1 MPEKEEAEKKKSG
14 IVRRIFKWT
23 GLGLLSLLL
32 IAAIIFQAPWKV
44 ITLLLIILLACTI
57 LPRPARKWFWLSAA
71 AVVIALIIWVFL
83 PDDNEGWR
91 PYTFDEELAALEAAR
106 SIPDSENAAIIYNEL
121 LLDDKKYQEPPEDEI
136 IAELKEKGEI
146 SVSLDD
152 VNEWLA
158 NRSYSTFYPEFWN
171 EELDDLTRYE
181 PWESQEYPQVAVWLK
196 ERKYIIEKLLK
207 ASKFEKCRFPIAADP
222 WSLSQSTRLAPMRR
236 WAMLLIR
243 AANNDLGDGR
253 VNQAIEKNLAIL
265 QMAKHQYQQP
275 TIIDV
280 LVGIA
285 IEAFA
290 TKQFNKFVVTGN
302 AKEEHLSVVEKALAG
317 IKHDWSSD
325 LPKILDIEKLYSK
338 NTFCMLGYQI
348 NPKGKI
354 RLSRGLTGV
363 FKAQFME
370 AMPPPT
376 YWHRKLT
383 KACTILGW
391 FFVPSTPQKAAKI
404 IDASYEKYYSMAD
417 FDFDWKKEPREF
429 PVISLF
435 RFKFNY
441 RFMVELLANMLE
453 ETYYKIHDL
462 YLRTM
467 AEQRGSQ
474 LIIAL
479 RRYKNKNGRWPE
491 NLDEVKPLVG
501 AETFVDPFN
510 NGSFVYK
517 LTDNNFKLY
526 SKGKNNIDEKGEYDY
541 DWHENKAEPDDWL
554 IWPPKT
560 RKTKEENAD
569 AEQQ

>member
-1 MPEKEEAEKKKSG
+1 MPEQKAEKKKPA
-14 IVRRIFKWT
+14 IIKRILKWI
-23 GLGLLSLLL
+23 GLGLLSVL
-32 IAAIIFQAPWKV
+32 IILGLIFQAPWKV
-44 ITLLLIILLACTI
+44 IVLLLIILAACTQ

-71 AVVIALIIWVFL
+71 AVIIALIIWVFL

-91 PYTFDEELAALEAAR
+91 PYTFDKELAALEAKHT
-106 SIPDSENAAIIYNEL
+106 IPDSENAAIIYNEL

-146 SVSLDD
+146 SVPLDD

-158 NRSYSTFYPEFWN
+158 NRSYSTFFPEFWN
-171 EELDDLTRYE
+171 EDLEDLTRYE

-253 VNQAIEKNLAIL
+253 NNQAIEKNLAIL
-265 QMAKHQYQQP
+265 QMAKHQYQHP
-275 TIIDV
+275 MTIDL
-280 LVGIA
+280 LVAMA

-302 AKEEHLSVVEKALAG
+302 ATEEYLSVIEKALVEIEHG
-317 IKHDWSSD
+317 WSSD
-325 LPKILDIEKLYSK
+325 WTMILDMEKLHFK
-338 NTFCMLGYQI
+338 NTFCMLAYQT

-354 RLSRGLTGV
+354 RLSRGPTGV
-363 FKAQFME
+363 FKDQFPE
-370 AMPPPT
+370 DMPPPT
-376 YWHRKLT
+376 YWHKKLT
-383 KACTILGW
+383 KTCTILGW
-391 FFVPSTPQKAAKI
+391 FFVPSNPQKAAKI
-404 IDASYEKYYSMAD
+404 IDASFEKYYAMAKP
-417 FDFDWKKEPREF
+417 DFDWKKEPREF
-429 PVISLF
+429 PITSLF

-462 YLRTM
+462 YLRTI

-474 LIIAL
+474 LIITL
-479 RRYKNKNGRWPE
+479 RRYKNKNGHWPDTLE
-491 NLDEVKPLVG
+491 DIKSLAP
-501 AETFVDPFN
+501 AEIFVDPFN

-517 LTDNNFKLY
+517 LTDDSFKLY
-526 SKGKNNIDEKGEYDY
+526 SKGLNNIDEDGKYKRRYGETS
-541 DWHENKAEPDDWL
+541 EGDDWL
-554 IWPPKT
+554 IWPRKT
-560 RKTKEENAD
+560 RKTKEENTND
-569 AEQQ
+569 E

>member
-1 MPEKEEAEKKKSG
+1 MAENKAEKKKPG
-14 IVRRIFKWT
+14 IVRRIFKWF
-23 GLGLLSLLL
+23 GLGLLVLLL
-32 IAAIIFQAPWKV
+32 IAALIFQAPWKV

-71 AVVIALIIWVFL
+71 AVIIALIIWVFL

-91 PYTFDEELAALEAAR
+91 PYTFDKELAAIEAAR
-106 SIPDSENAAIIYNEL
+106 SIPDSENAATIYNEL
-121 LLDDKKYQEPPEDEI
+121 LLDDRKYEEPPEDEI

-171 EELDDLTRYE
+171 EELEDLTRYE
-181 PWESQEYPQVAVWLK
+181 PWKSQEYPQVVVWLK
-196 ERKYIIEKLLK
+196 ERKYIIEKLLE
-207 ASKFEKCRFPIAADP
+207 ASKLEKCRFPIAADP
-222 WSLSQSTRLAPMRR
+222 WSLGQSTKQLAPMRR

-243 AANNDLGDGR
+243 ATNNDLGDER
-253 VNQAIEKNLAIL
+253 NNQAIEKNLAIL
-265 QMAKHQYQQP
+265 QMAKHQYQHP
-275 TIIDV
+275 MTVDL
-280 LVGIA
+280 LVAMA

-290 TKQFNKFVVTGN
+290 TKQFNKFVVTSN
-302 AKEEHLSVVEKALAG
+302 ATEEYLSVIEKALVE
-317 IKHDWSSD
+317 IEHDWGSD
-325 LPKILDIEKLYSK
+325 WPNILDIEKLHSK
-338 NTFCMLGYQI
+338 NTFCMLAYQI

-363 FKAQFME
+363 FKTQFPE
-370 AMPPPT
+370 DMPPPT

-383 KACTILGW
+383 KACTILVW

-404 IDASYEKYYSMAD
+404 IEESVEKYYAMAD
-417 FDFDWKKEPREF
+417 SDFDWKKESREF
-429 PVISLF
+429 PITSLF

-441 RFMVELLANMLE
+441 RFMVQSLANMLE
-453 ETYYKIHDL
+453 EPYYKIHDL

-479 RRYKNKNGRWPE
+479 RRYKNKNGNWPE
-491 NLDEVKPLVG
+491 SLEDIKSIAPEEV
-501 AETFVDPFN
+501 FVDPFN

-517 LTDNNFKLY
+517 LTDDSFKLY
-526 SKGKNNIDEKGEYDY
+526 SKGKNNIDEDGKYRRGR
-541 DWHENKAEPDDWL
+541 DDWP
-554 IWPPKT
+554 IWPGPGRS
-560 RKTKEENAD
+560 RKTQEENAN